1 MKRYDDLEAW
11 RRARAGLS
19 GSIGFVPTM
28 GALHSGHRRLIE
40 RSVAECDLTVL
51 SIYVNPTQFNN
62 PDDLEHYPRT
72 LEADLD
78 IARKAGVD
86 AVIAPT
92 WESLYP
98 DGFRYRVEESRFSRE
113 LCGAHRPGH
122 FTGVLTVVMKLLN
135 LVRPQRA
142 YFGEKDYQ
150 QYLLIRDM
158 AQAFFLDT
166 DIVACPTVR
175 ESSGLALSSRNELLD
190 ADARELAP
198 RFHCLL
204 QSCAS
209 DAEARAALARAGF
222 QVDYV
227 ETRQGRRFGAVTVG
241 GARQVRLID
250 NVPLTGGRAIAGD
263 GCAEEEP

>member
-1 MKRYDDLEAW
+1 VKRYDDLAAW
-11 RRARAGLS
+11 RRARASLTGKV
-19 GSIGFVPTM
+19 GFVPTM
-28 GALHSGHRRLIE
+28 GALHRGHRRLIE
-40 RSVAECDLTVL
+40 RSVAECDVTVL

-62 PDDLEHYPRT
+62 PDDLEHYPGT
-72 LEADLD
+72 LDTDLD
-78 IARKAGVD
+78 IAREAGVD
-86 AVIAPT
+86 AVITPT

-98 DGFRYRVEESRFSRE
+98 DGFRYRVEETSFSRE

-166 DIVACPTVR
+166 EIVACPTVR

-190 ADARELAP
+190 ADARKLAP

-227 ETRQGRRFGAVTVG
+227 ETRQARRFGAVTVG

-250 NVPLTGGRAIAGD
+250 NVPLTGGGPGAGN
-263 GCAEEEP
+263 GH